1 MCKTIPYFIVK
12 RVQRYDFLRTQPNNC
27 AKINR
32 IVHKQAAFVQSRYG
46 LYCPTALLLAC
57 LLRLSGSPFATPGKA
72 TRHFKAC
79 HPRHQNKLFW

>member
-27 AKINR
+27 AKISR
-32 IVHKQAAFVQSRYG
+32 FMHKQAAFVQPLCRR
-46 LYCPTALLLAC
+46 YCPTTLLLGC
-57 LLRLSGSPFATPGKA
+57 LLRLSRSPFATPRKA

-79 HPRHQNKLFW
+79 HP